1 MGRFY
6 TIEQAGREAHLY
18 IFGDIVSD
26 QWFEGEVSAFS
37 FQQELAQIDADV
49 IHVHI
54 DSYGGA
60 VSAGWAIYNTLRD
73 HPAKVITHAEG
84 FVASAALYPFMAG
97 DERIMSNV
105 SALFFHQV
113 LVSAY
118 GNADELRA
126 AADSAEKLNDLGIT
140 AFTNAGIEKDLV
152 LQLEKAETWVGPTEA
167 LEYGF
172 ATSIKTVKQPEQGQS
187 IKQELVK
194 KLLAEQKQKKDQEQ
208 NPGPNIM
215 QMLAGLFN
223 N

>member
-1 MGRFY
+1 MGKFY
-6 TIEQAGREAHLY
+6 TIEQVGAEAHLY
-18 IFGDIVSD
+18 IFGDIVPD
-26 QWFEGEVSAFS
+26 TWFEGEVSAFS
-37 FQQELAQIDADV
+37 FQKELSEVNADV

-60 VSAGWAIYNTLRD
+60 VSAGWAIYNSLRE
-73 HPAKVITHAEG
+73 HPARVVTHAEG

-97 DERIMSNV
+97 DDRIMSNV

-113 LVSAY
+113 LMSAY
-118 GNADELRA
+118 GNADDLRK
-126 AADSAEKLNDLGIT
+126 AADSAEKLNDLGIN
-140 AFTNAGIEKDLV
+140 AFTNAGIDKDLV
-152 LQLEKAETWVGPTEA
+152 LQLEKAETWVGPAEA

-172 ATSIKTVKQPEQGQS
+172 ATAIQSTQQPAYGQS

-194 KLLAEQKQKKDQEQ
+194 KLLAEQKQKPDKK
-208 NPGPNIM
+208 PGVNIM